1 MKNTKEVKTQLNRIE
16 KLCSLYRDCLLERQ
30 HNSGRNSIRLED
42 NIKEGNKLGVN
53 IPNDIIDLEFEHTQ
67 LTEQLAVLRWVYT
80 DLDWDDDGL
89 RDT

>member
-1 MKNTKEVKTQLNRIE
+1 MKSIKEIKYQLNKVER
-16 KLCSLYRDCLLERQ
+16 LCSLYRDHLTQIQNGSTRTPFQIVNRIKAEKELDVK
-30 HNSGRNSIRLED
+30 LPD
-42 NIKEGNKLGVN
+42 NIE
-53 IPNDIIDLEFEHTQ
+53 DLEIEHTR